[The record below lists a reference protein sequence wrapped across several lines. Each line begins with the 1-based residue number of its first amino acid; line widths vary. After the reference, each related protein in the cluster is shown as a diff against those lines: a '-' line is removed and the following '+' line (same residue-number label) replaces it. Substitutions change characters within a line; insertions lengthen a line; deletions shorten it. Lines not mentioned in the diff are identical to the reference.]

1 MITHPDRSFLGP
13 IPTSWETIPLRRCLK
28 EQCAG
33 DWGDEYG
40 ETTLG
45 VLRSTNFTDSREVD
59 YSDVAQRGFS
69 STDAQHFILRKADI
83 LVERS
88 GGGPS
93 QPVGRIV
100 VLDRDLSGFAFT
112 NFVQLLRVDPEV
124 MNPDFVAW
132 CLYQLHASGIVERLQ
147 HQTTQMRNLDY
158 RDYLTIHLPKPS
170 PEVQSAIVE
179 VILELPR
186 FLRQIV
192 KTQNSLNGEL
202 SHGVVST
209 KVHS

>member
-1 MITHPDRSFLGP
+1 
-13 IPTSWETIPLRRCLK
+13 
-28 EQCAG
+28 
-33 DWGDEYG
+33 
-40 ETTLG
+40 
-45 VLRSTNFTDSREVD
+45 
-59 YSDVAQRGFS
+59 
-69 STDAQHFILRKADI
+69 
-83 LVERS
+83 
-88 GGGPS
+88 
-93 QPVGRIV
+93 
-100 VLDRDLSGFAFT
+100 
-112 NFVQLLRVDPEV
+112 
-124 MNPDFVAW
+124 
-132 CLYQLHASGIVERLQ
+132 VERLQ